1 MYCATQGTVF
11 LPTISLTAAVV
22 LLLHKHVFV
31 LECSMLWLSGKHP
44 CAVHCT
50 VTKPIPHLLLQLLL
64 CRPPP
69 PNQRCLP
76 SYVRWCQAHRSA
88 QIADSRTWL
97 CRPKQKA
104 CISMDCTN
112 NHLREGWCVLG
123 YYWRSSVIV
132 TSSAI
137 LHAYYWVGG
146 CKKLI
151 MQGVEFYTTT
161 FFFQC
166 LKWES
171 EPCVLALRSLL

>member
-1 MYCATQGTVF
+1 MYCALHCHKAHPPFTLAVTP
-11 LPTISLTAAVV
+11 LSSSTPT
-22 LLLHKHVFV
+22 
-31 LECSMLWLSGKHP
+31 
-44 CAVHCT
+44 
-50 VTKPIPHLLLQLLL
+50 PH
-64 CRPPP
+64 PPP

-97 CRPKQKA
+97 CKPKQKA